1 MCFIRVGDLYNY
13 MRNEEKKI
21 VSKQKKEELAKSIL
35 NKNGLGN
42 RVSNIIKNVYSN
54 KSKGL
59 LIYGK

>member
-54 KSKGL
+54 K
-59 LIYGK
+59 